1 MTSIRTSLID
11 MACQITSK
19 KDAVKFLQS
28 ERIIH
33 RQRWCS
39 AGHAMT
45 LSIALDTWRC
55 PIGGCRESLG
65 MRKDTWL
72 EGSRLPLRTFVL
84 LIVMWGQD
92 KMSIDYVQCELKIG
106 PSSIVQW
113 AYLLREA
120 CACELILNPL
130 IIGGPGLNV
139 EIDEFLF
146 SKKKY
151 NRERVFPQKW
161 VFGGYCRETKEL
173 FMVAVPDRSRST
185 HESCIKEY
193 VAAGTIIHSDSWEQ
207 YGWID
212 KIAGMNY
219 THLAVNYSK
228 NVEDPSPGSR
238 NKNLENTWG
247 QAKRRNKTARG
258 THRRMIDGYLCEFM
272 WRKRHCAE
280 DPFRSILNT
289 IRLIKP
295 IT

>member
-39 AGHAMT
+39 AGHEMT

-151 NRERVFPQKW
+151 NRVRIYYYFFIFLINCNILLYQERVFPQKW

-185 HESCIKEY
+185 HESIINVFNQYFVNIIK
-193 VAAGTIIHSDSWEQ
+193 
-207 YGWID
+207 
-212 KIAGMNY
+212 
-219 THLAVNYSK
+219 
-228 NVEDPSPGSR
+228 
-238 NKNLENTWG
+238 
-247 QAKRRNKTARG
+247 
-258 THRRMIDGYLCEFM
+258 
-272 WRKRHCAE
+272 
-280 DPFRSILNT
+280 
-289 IRLIKP
+289 
-295 IT
+295 